1 MKSAR
6 VVALAG
12 GVGAARFLDGLAR
25 ILPPE
30 ELFIVSNTGDDAEI
44 HGLHIS
50 PDIDTVTYTL
60 AGLADPQRGWGIR
73 GDRFQC
79 LEALARLG
87 AETWFQLGDRD
98 LATHLYRT
106 ERLRHGHT
114 LANVTS
120 EIRSALGV
128 KAQVV
133 PMSNDS
139 VRTRVC
145 TPSGELEF
153 QTYFVKRRARDSVS
167 GVRFAGAERANPAPG
182 VLEAI
187 AHAEAIILCPS
198 NPFISIG
205 PILAIPGIREALRQ
219 RRQRIAAISP
229 IVGGRAL
236 KGPAARM
243 MRGMRLTPSA
253 AEVARQYA
261 DFVGV
266 FVVDQID
273 SKESP
278 CVDALGMRPVVTNT
292 VMSGLRERKALAR
305 QVVRALEIET

>member
-1 MKSAR
+1 
-6 VVALAG
+6 
-12 GVGAARFLDGLAR
+12 
-25 ILPPE
+25 
-30 ELFIVSNTGDDAEI
+30 
-44 HGLHIS
+44 
-50 PDIDTVTYTL
+50 
-60 AGLADPQRGWGIR
+60 
-73 GDRFQC
+73 
-79 LEALARLG
+79 
-87 AETWFQLGDRD
+87 
-98 LATHLYRT
+98 
-106 ERLRHGHT
+106 LRHGHT
-114 LANVTS
+114 LANVTA

-128 KAQVV
+128 RAQVV

-243 MRGMRLTPSA
+243 MRGMSLTPSA

-292 VMSGLRERKALAR
+292 VMSGLRERRALAR

>member
-1 MKSAR
+1 MKPPR

-30 ELFIVSNTGDDAEI
+30 QLFIVGNTGADAEI

-79 LEALARLG
+79 LEALGRLG

-106 ERLRHGHT
+106 ERLRQGHT
-114 LANVTS
+114 LAEVS
-120 EIRSALGV
+120 AEIRLALSV
-128 KAQVV
+128 KSQVV

-145 TPSGELEF
+145 TPTGELEF

-167 GVRFAGAERANPAPG
+167 GVRFDGAERAKPAPG
-182 VLEAI
+182 ILEAI
-187 AHAEAIILCPS
+187 AQAEAIILCPS

-205 PILAIPGIREALRQ
+205 PILAIPGVREALRQ
-219 RRQRIAAISP
+219 RCERTAAISP

-253 AEVARQYA
+253 AAVARHYA

-266 FVVDQID
+266 FVLDQID
-273 SKESP
+273 SKESSR
-278 CVDALGMRPVVTNT
+278 VEALGIRPVVTNT

-305 QVVRALEIET
+305 EVVRALEIDV

>member
-1 MKSAR
+1 M
-6 VVALAG
+6 
-12 GVGAARFLDGLAR
+12 
-25 ILPPE
+25 
-30 ELFIVSNTGDDAEI
+30 
-44 HGLHIS
+44 
-50 PDIDTVTYTL
+50 
-60 AGLADPQRGWGIR
+60 
-73 GDRFQC
+73 
-79 LEALARLG
+79 
-87 AETWFQLGDRD
+87 
-98 LATHLYRT
+98 
-106 ERLRHGHT
+106 
-114 LANVTS
+114 
-120 EIRSALGV
+120 
-128 KAQVV
+128 
-133 PMSNDS
+133 
-139 VRTRVC
+139 
-145 TPSGELEF
+145 
-153 QTYFVKRRARDSVS
+153 S

-243 MRGMRLTPSA
+243 MRGMRLIPSA
-253 AEVARQYA
+253 TEVARQYA

-278 CVDALGMRPVVTNT
+278 RVDALGMRPVVTNT

-305 QVVRALEIET
+305 QVVRALEMET

>member
-1 MKSAR
+1 MKPPR

-30 ELFIVSNTGDDAEI
+30 RLFIVGNTGDDAEI

-73 GDRFQC
+73 GDRFHC
-79 LEALARLG
+79 LEALGRLG

-106 ERLRHGHT
+106 ERLRQGHT
-114 LANVTS
+114 LAEVS
-120 EIRSALGV
+120 AEIRLALGV
-128 KAQVV
+128 KSQVV

-145 TPSGELEF
+145 TPTGELEF

-167 GVRFAGAERANPAPG
+167 GVRFDGAERAKPAPG
-182 VLEAI
+182 ILEAI
-187 AHAEAIILCPS
+187 AQAEAIILCPS

-205 PILAIPGIREALRQ
+205 PILAIPGVREALRQ
-219 RRQRIAAISP
+219 RRERTAAISP

-253 AEVARQYA
+253 AAVARHYA

-266 FVVDQID
+266 FVLDQID
-273 SKESP
+273 SKESSR
-278 CVDALGMRPVVTNT
+278 VETLGIRPVMTNT

-305 QVVRALEIET
+305 EVVRALEIDV